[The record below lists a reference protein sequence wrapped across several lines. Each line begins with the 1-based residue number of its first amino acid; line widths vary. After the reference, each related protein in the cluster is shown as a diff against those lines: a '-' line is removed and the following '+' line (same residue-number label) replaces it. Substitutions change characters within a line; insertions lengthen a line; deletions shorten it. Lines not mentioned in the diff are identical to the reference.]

1 MDRYRRAF
9 RAARLLLRP
18 AVESEQAWPRPVC
31 AGYLAGNLTQRA
43 PALLLPPEPVRA
55 YLDRDSLAVP
65 LTHQPRVW
73 GERNGLTLRWRSLT
87 TARAFQF
94 SHEVRTDPNHVAATL
109 PIA

>member
-1 MDRYRRAF
+1 MPNPGGGADRFDRIGRWTAI
-9 RAARLLLRP
+9 
-18 AVESEQAWPRPVC
+18 
-31 AGYLAGNLTQRA
+31 AGYSAQRDCFSGRRLSPNKHGPDQCA
-43 PALLLPPEPVRA
+43 PVTSRAL
-55 YLDRDSLAVP
+55 SLSER
-65 LTHQPRVW
+65 QPRVW